1 MSATPL
7 SRGVLIA
14 VGTFWMAVGGL
25 YLLSV
30 ILNAQ
35 KFDQPFE
42 VTFRIFLGNQGI
54 YLCWAAFNILM
65 ISVLRRVSRDGGWA
79 QLAVLVG
86 TVGLVWL
93 PVNLWLDGTI
103 ADWTFQRDSR
113 SALEL
118 FAQTN
123 FFSVFFV
130 VMLYLLVVF
139 ASLGWTYIERWQAA
153 REAALRLEGERVSDQ
168 LELADLRMQLLR
180 SQLSPHFLFNALGS
194 ISGLIRTASSAE
206 ANTAIQNLGD
216 MLRFSLATS
225 DEPLILLEDE
235 LTFCNRYLAL
245 QKLRFGGRFESII
258 DAGDIPPGTTCPPF
272 VLQTLLENAFVHGV
286 ETRQEP
292 SIINTRIRV
301 NDTAVFLEVSNPVAA
316 TSVKNGAGLGIALTN
331 LRHRLRLLFSE
342 ESTVSAEVA
351 DGRFEATVT
360 LPRSISD
367 DP

>member
-1 MSATPL
+1 M
-7 SRGVLIA
+7 A
-14 VGTFWMAVGGL
+14 VGAFWMAVGCL

-65 ISVLRRVSRDGGWA
+65 ISILRRASRDGGWA
-79 QLAVLVG
+79 KIAVLVG
-86 TVGLVWL
+86 IAGLVWL

-103 ADWTFQRDSR
+103 ADWTYQRDSR

-235 LTFCNRYLAL
+235 LTFCQRYLAL
-245 QKLRFGGRFESII
+245 QELRFGDRFESII

-286 ETRQEP
+286 ERRQEP
-292 SIINTRIRV
+292 SIINTQIRV
-301 NDTAVFLEVSNPVAA
+301 NDTAVFLQVSNPVAA
-316 TSVKNGAGLGIALTN
+316 KSDEHGAGLGIALTN